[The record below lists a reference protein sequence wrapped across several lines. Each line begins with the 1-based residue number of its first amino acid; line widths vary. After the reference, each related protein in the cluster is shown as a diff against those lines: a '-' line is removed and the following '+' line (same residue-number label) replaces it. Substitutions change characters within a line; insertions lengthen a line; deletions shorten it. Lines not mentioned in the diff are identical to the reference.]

1 MYKLQFDDDSN
12 PEPPKDGLWDL
23 TVMHTNDTH
32 AHLDDA
38 ARRMTKINEVR
49 SETDHN
55 ILLDAG
61 DVFSGDLY
69 FTKWNGLADLKLMN
83 MMGYDAM
90 TFGNHE
96 FDKGPTVLSD
106 FLSGNSTTV
115 DPANHYHFE
124 APEFPIVSANVDVSN
139 EPKLTSFVKKPQTFT
154 AGEKKEPGIHPYILL
169 DVDGEKVAVFGLTT
183 EDTATTSSPGKSIV
197 FHDAFE
203 TAQNTVKTIQEEE
216 KVNKIIALTHLGI
229 TVILSWRKK

>member
-1 MYKLQFDDDSN
+1 MAKPFADKADDVAYVGKSANEGYGVYKLQFDDDSN
-12 PEPPKDGLWDL
+12 PDPPKDGLWDL

-49 SETDHN
+49 SETNHN

-69 FTKWNGLADLKLMN
+69 FTKWNGLADLKMMN

-96 FDKGPTVLSD
+96 FDKGPAVLSD

-115 DPANHYHFE
+115 DPANRYRFE
-124 APEFPIVSANVDVSN
+124 APEFPVVSANVDVSN
-139 EPKLTSFVKKPQTFT
+139 EPKLSSYVKSRKPLGRVKRRRPASTLTFC
-154 AGEKKEPGIHPYILL
+154 
-169 DVDGEKVAVFGLTT
+169 
-183 EDTATTSSPGKSIV
+183 
-197 FHDAFE
+197 
-203 TAQNTVKTIQEEE
+203 
-216 KVNKIIALTHLGI
+216 
-229 TVILSWRKK
+229 